1 MWWVADGW
9 AEGLGFLYAVD
20 DSLRNEA
27 LVAAVDNDDRRR
39 ARRLRPPYLIEHPP
53 HYRASIRS
61 ALTTVCTA
69 HTEYMSC
76 FDFLCP
82 THT

>member
-1 MWWVADGW
+1 MADGW

-27 LVAAVDNDDRRR
+27 LVAAVDNDDRRC

-53 HYRASIRS
+53 IAHRFDPHSPQYVQLTLSI
-61 ALTTVCTA
+61 
-69 HTEYMSC
+69 
-76 FDFLCP
+76 
-82 THT
+82 